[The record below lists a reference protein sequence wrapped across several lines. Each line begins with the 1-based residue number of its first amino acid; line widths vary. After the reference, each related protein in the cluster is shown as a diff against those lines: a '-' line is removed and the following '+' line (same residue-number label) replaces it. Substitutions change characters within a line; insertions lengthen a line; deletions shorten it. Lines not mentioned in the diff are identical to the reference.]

1 MRKDLETKIR
11 NCGIYDTRNYRY
23 VLREEEDENGW
34 YEKIVRIHLEFL
46 DTTATL
52 DPENWETVKD
62 YRKQS

>member
-1 MRKDLETKIR
+1 MRKDLENKIR
-11 NCGIYDTRNYRY
+11 NCGSYDTATYRY

-34 YEKIVRIHLEFL
+34 YEKIVRIPLEFL

-62 YRKQS
+62 YRKQA

>member
-11 NCGIYDTRNYRY
+11 NCGTYDTRNYRY
-23 VLREEEDENGW
+23 VLRDEYNVEDGF
-34 YEKIVRIHLEFL
+34 YERIVRIPLEFL

-62 YRKQS
+62 YRQA